1 VSHDLDAVLRRTGC
15 TYRQLDYWT
24 RRGWLHP
31 TGGTG
36 TGTRRVWPQ
45 EEIRVA
51 RTMRRLVEVG
61 LIPAAAAVVARGK
74 PGAAVAL
81 APGIVIEVRP

>member
-1 VSHDLDAVLRRTGC
+1 VSDDLDAVLRRTGC
-15 TYRQLDYWT
+15 TYRQLDHWT

-31 TGGTG
+31 TGGG
-36 TGTRRVWPQ
+36 GFGLRRAWPE

-51 RTMRRLVEVG
+51 RTMRRLVDVG

-74 PGAAVAL
+74 PGAAVGL
-81 APGIVIEVRP
+81 APGIVIEVQP